1 MQKVFNRLQ
10 AIAQREIYSNTRT
23 RISHREFC
31 FLRIGTFADSTI
43 QRVLTPLDMQDLH
56 RKLASLFPDDPD
68 DTVDVKELLQSLAVL
83 AAGGEPPLRSTVM
96 ITICSATPSTDGRL
110 SLKASML
117 SGFEFVVSCD
127 TGVCARNVSAQ
138 IREEHALNS
147 SVVLV
152 TSTGVVLQEG
162 DVLPEALE
170 EIEIPLQE
178 GGIDAPH
185 RLTTCGI

>member
-1 MQKVFNRLQ
+1 ML
-10 AIAQREIYSNTRT
+10 
-23 RISHREFC
+23 
-31 FLRIGTFADSTI
+31 GTFADSTI
-43 QRVLTPLDMQDLH
+43 QRVILLTPLDMQDLQT
-56 RKLASLFPDDPD
+56 KLASLFPDDPD